1 MEPEGERPIHFL
13 VIFAA
18 DTDPDDIDRA
28 IAYVFRANDRFDPG
42 SGTPRASGHSVLD
55 FGTIDQRDI
64 KDQVSVIMEGSAEVF
79 RLRRERYG
87 Y

>member
-1 MEPEGERPIHFL
+1 MKTTARLGR
-13 VIFAA
+13 
-18 DTDPDDIDRA
+18 
-28 IAYVFRANDRFDPG
+28 
-42 SGTPRASGHSVLD
+42 VLD
-55 FGTIDQRDI
+55 FGSNDQPDI

>member
-18 DTDPDDIDRA
+18 DTEPDDIDQA
-28 IAYVFRANDRFDPG
+28 IAHVFGANDRFDPK
-42 SGTPRASGHSVLD
+42 SATPRATGHSVLD
-55 FGTIDQRDI
+55 FGSIDQRDV